1 MMKLV
6 LSACLLIHSV
16 SAFARPF
23 SFWGR
28 NNKGATA
35 AVVAAAA
42 STTTSQTNTCLQATS
57 TATVDSKPT
66 VIDAANWELLSERGQ
81 AAVARLIAADEG
93 FGAQAHVYSDW
104 PAAGTDDEG
113 KKRLAEQVSGALV
126 CGVECAGED

>member
-1 MMKLV
+1 MKIIFA
-6 LSACLLIHSV
+6 ACLLVNSAA
-16 SAFARPF
+16 AFARPF
-23 SFWGR
+23 PFGGR
-28 NNKGATA
+28 RGSSSST
-35 AVVAAAA
+35 AAA
-42 STTTSQTNTCLQATS
+42 SPVPDSPQNSQTCLQATPS
-57 TATVDSKPT
+57 SAIESKPA